1 MIILSCL
8 PFILEGF
15 TYVSGVFL
23 LSYVFGIVF
32 KLFGGARR

>member
-15 TYVSGVFL
+15 TYVSACFL
-23 LSYVFGIVF
+23 LMYVFGIIF
-32 KLFGGARR
+32 KIIGGRI